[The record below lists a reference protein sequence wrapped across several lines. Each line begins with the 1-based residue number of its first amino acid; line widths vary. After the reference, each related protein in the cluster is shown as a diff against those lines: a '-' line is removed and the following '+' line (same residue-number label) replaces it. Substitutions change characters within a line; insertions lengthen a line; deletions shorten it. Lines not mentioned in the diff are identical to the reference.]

1 MLSNRSCRTRTN
13 ARQQARHKYD
23 GVYQDKLGHK
33 LVLMVNDGP
42 GVFFKGIWWL
52 VEVVDVRLYPTEPDS
67 LGTS

>member
-1 MLSNRSCRTRTN
+1 
-13 ARQQARHKYD
+13 
-23 GVYQDKLGHK
+23 
-33 LVLMVNDGP
+33 MVNDGP